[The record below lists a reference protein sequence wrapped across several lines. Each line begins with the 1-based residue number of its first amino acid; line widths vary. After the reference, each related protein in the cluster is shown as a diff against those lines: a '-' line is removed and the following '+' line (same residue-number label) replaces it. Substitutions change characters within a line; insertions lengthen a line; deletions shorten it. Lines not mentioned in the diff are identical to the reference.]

1 MATYQIADE
10 PAPGNL
16 ARFAVNPVFPLLAL
30 MLGGVW
36 LAFPWFAFNSI
47 AVGSPTRRAELAWLV
62 GGLLAFSAICVAI
75 GASYEAGLISEA
87 GLPYAFL
94 VLVVAKIAV
103 GYVVHVLQSRTIE
116 IYEYFGG
123 VLKNGVWGVAAAF
136 FVGDRLIQDVPALVY
151 LVLQ

>member
-1 MATYQIADE
+1 MTSYQIADE

-62 GGLLAFSAICVAI
+62 GGLLAFVVICVAI
-75 GASYEAGLISEA
+75 IAAYESGLISEN
-87 GLPYAFL
+87 GLPYAIL
-94 VLVVAKIAV
+94 ALVVAKIGV
-103 GYVVHVLQSRTIE
+103 GYAVHVLQSRTIE
-116 IYEYFGG
+116 IYEHFGG
-123 VLKNGVWGVAAAF
+123 VLQNGVWGVAAAF
-136 FVGDRLIQDVPALVY
+136 FVGDRLIEGGPALVY

>member
-36 LAFPWFAFNSI
+36 LAWPWLAFNSI

-62 GGLLAFSAICVAI
+62 GGVLAFCVISVAI
-75 GASYEAGLISEA
+75 LWSYAAGLISDT
-87 GLPYAFL
+87 GVPYALL

-103 GYVVHVLQSRTIE
+103 GYAVYVLQSRTIE

-123 VLKNGVWGVAAAF
+123 VLKNGIWGVAAAF
-136 FVGDRLIQDVPALVY
+136 FVGDRLFRDAPALVQM
-151 LVLQ
+151 VLQ